1 MAPRYDILALDI
13 DGTLLRS
20 DKALAS
26 KDAAAV
32 REAARAGVRIVLATA
47 RPPRSTRPILEALGL
62 LTGAGPLGADR
73 AVTINYNGALVWEH
87 EAAPALGL
95 GAGPAPRGRHV
106 EHLAL
111 DAEVAARAV
120 AVARRV
126 EPRVSVWVEIL
137 DRWFTDRAGHEFEAH
152 ETEGTVLGTETSK
165 THGPDEIGHLDA
177 ILRAPATKVMF
188 LAPPSRLAR
197 VYEAVETKFA
207 RKGSLA
213 CKVSDSHLFSVC
225 HADADKGLALKRL
238 AHRLGV
244 ARERVMAIGDA
255 PNDAAM
261 LAWAGRGLAVANAW
275 DEAKAAADATLAQT
289 NDQFAVAEAI
299 GQELLG

>member
-1 MAPRYDILALDI
+1 MTPRYDILALDI

-26 KDAAAV
+26 RDAQAV
-32 REAARAGVRIVLATA
+32 REAARAGVHVVLATA

-62 LTGAGPLGADR
+62 LDAPPVRGTGG

-87 EAAPALGL
+87 SSAPA
-95 GAGPAPRGRHV
+95 RGRHI

-111 DAEVAARAV
+111 DAGVAARAV
-120 AVARRV
+120 EVARRV

-188 LAPPSRLAR
+188 LAPPSRLAK
-197 VYEAVETKFA
+197 VHAAIESKFA
-207 RKGSLA
+207 SKGLLA

-225 HADADKGLALKRL
+225 HADADKGLALRRL
-238 AHRLGV
+238 AHALAV
-244 ARERVMAIGDA
+244 PRERVLAIGDA

-289 NDQFAVAEAI
+289 NDEFAVAEAI
-299 GQELLG
+299 GRELLG